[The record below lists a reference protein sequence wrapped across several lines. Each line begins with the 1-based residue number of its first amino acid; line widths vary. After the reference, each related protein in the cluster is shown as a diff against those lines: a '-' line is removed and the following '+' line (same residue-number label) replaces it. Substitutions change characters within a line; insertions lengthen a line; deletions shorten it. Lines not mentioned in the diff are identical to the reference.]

1 MASRRPQRLLKQIGP
16 VRADAA
22 KDLAYCLYDVCTNKR
37 RDAAEAVSY
46 NGLIAVW
53 AELTRQAAAIHDVRG
68 DQQQVSRPVIV
79 GSRS

>member
-1 MASRRPQRLLKQIGP
+1 MAWK
-16 VRADAA
+16 RADAA

-53 AELTRQAAAIHDVRG
+53 AELTRQAAAMHDVRG
-68 DQQQVSRPVIV
+68 DPQQALDL
-79 GSRS
+79 